1 MRRKRSPITPGPFIF
16 GRLLFIVCTISWGL
30 GLYSQEPKFV
40 DVTGRSGIE
49 FIHRCGSREKN
60 KIVEVNGSGVALF
73 DCDQDG
79 DLDVY
84 FVNAGEGGE
93 KGAGV
98 ARAVNALYRNE
109 GGWKFTDITASS
121 RTGDPGWG
129 RECRKDKENGIL
141 KIGKWYMKSGVGL
154 ILVASSSTVIL
165 IAMKRGNSS
174 KACSLVMRYSSE
186 MFEAAALTSSAKS
199 SGTST
204 R

>member
-1 MRRKRSPITPGPFIF
+1 MAK
-16 GRLLFIVCTISWGL
+16 
-30 GLYSQEPKFV
+30 
-40 DVTGRSGIE
+40 
-49 FIHRCGSREKN
+49 
-60 KIVEVNGSGVALF
+60 VEGK
-73 DCDQDG
+73 G
-79 DLDVY
+79 DLKNLVELCVQNTSVPKLSYCTLCQHYPERFRSD
-84 FVNAGEGGE
+84 
-93 KGAGV
+93 
-98 ARAVNALYRNE
+98 
-109 GGWKFTDITASS
+109 
-121 RTGDPGWG
+121 WG